1 MVTEPGGRFNSLGK
15 TVQNAH
21 SMPRPDATDL
31 SPESLLQAYA
41 NGAFPMADAQ
51 TGEVRLYTCDPRC
64 VIPLESFALPKSAV
78 RALRGG
84 DLVVKCDTAFEQVMR
99 ACAAD
104 RDGEDS
110 TWISESMVQ
119 AYVRLHALGHAHS
132 VEAWRGDVL
141 VGGLY
146 GVSLGGA
153 FFGESMFVRPAL
165 GGSNASKA
173 CLAWLVGRM
182 RERGFTLLDSQYAN
196 DHVLSLGAIEITAD
210 EYLERLDAAVMLDV
224 TL

>member
-41 NGAFPMADAQ
+41 NGAFPMADAR

-119 AYVRLHALGHAHS
+119 AYVRLHALGHA
-132 VEAWRGDVL
+132 L
-141 VGGLY
+141 
-146 GVSLGGA
+146 
-153 FFGESMFVRPAL
+153 
-165 GGSNASKA
+165 
-173 CLAWLVGRM
+173 
-182 RERGFTLLDSQYAN
+182 
-196 DHVLSLGAIEITAD
+196 
-210 EYLERLDAAVMLDV
+210 
-224 TL
+224 